1 MSSSVSS
8 SNNYHQQNH
17 LLHIT
22 PSGAEQKSHLSL
34 ATATA
39 VETIAFSH
47 FYDPLLYDYVND
59 GVAVAAANY
68 STDAYNLTGTTEEI
82 DVTTQNAR

>member
-1 MSSSVSS
+1 MSSSIST
-8 SNNYHQQNH
+8 SNNYHQQHH
-17 LLHIT
+17 LLHLT
-22 PSGAEQKSHLSL
+22 PNGAEQKSHISL

-59 GVAVAAANY
+59 GVAAVGANY
-68 STDAYNLTGTTEEI
+68 TTDTYNLTGTTEEI
-82 DVTTQNAR
+82 DVITQNSR

>member
-1 MSSSVSS
+1 MSSSTST
-8 SNNYHQQNH
+8 SNNYHQQHH
-17 LLHIT
+17 LLLN
-22 PSGAEQKSHLSL
+22 PNGAQRKSHISI

-59 GVAVAAANY
+59 AAAAVGGNY
-68 STDAYNLTGTTEEI
+68 TTDAYNLTGTTEEI